1 MLANL
6 KLAIAQRGVK
16 QYDLAAALKIS
27 ASQFSEVIRGRREA
41 EPWLR
46 SRLAELLH
54 ADEVWLFS
62 TVTRIPESPAP
73 RTEGELAAAIQGGIG
88 A

>member
-27 ASQFSEVIRGRREA
+27 PSQLSEVIRGRREP

-46 SRLAELLH
+46 ERLAELLR
-54 ADEVWLFS
+54 ADEGWLFA
-62 TVTRIPESPAP
+62 TYARIPGP
-73 RTEGELAAAIQGGIG
+73 TEQKEAAAVAAHGGL
-88 A
+88 